1 MPPPS
6 QATSA
11 QSVSNRLGSSVKAAE
26 QVLLA
31 AKSRALRPFGLTV
44 PQYATLLAVHI
55 TPDQSAAQLAR
66 SAMVAPQTMATI
78 IGNLE
83 SKQLIRRE
91 PSPLHRRVLVT
102 RITAAGT
109 SLVTEAD
116 AAAKAVEEELA
127 GQFTPSEQAQLR
139 QLLQRAI
146 DHLRTKA

>member
-1 MPPPS
+1 MPPS
-6 QATSA
+6 SRTTSA
-11 QSVSNRLGSSVKAAE
+11 QSVSDRLGSSVKFAE
-26 QVLLA
+26 QVLMA

-44 PQYATLLAVHI
+44 PQYATLLAVHL

-83 SKQLIRRE
+83 SKRLIHRE
-91 PSPLHRRVLVT
+91 PSPLHSRVLVT

-116 AAAKAVEEELA
+116 AAARAIEEELA
-127 GQFTPSEQAQLR
+127 DQFTPTEQAQLR
-139 QLLQRAI
+139 HLLQRAI
-146 DHLRTKA
+146 DHLRTRA

>member
-11 QSVSNRLGSSVKAAE
+11 QSVSHRLGSSVKAAE
-26 QVLLA
+26 QVLIA

-44 PQYATLLAVHI
+44 PQYVTLLAVHI

-83 SKQLIRRE
+83 SKRLIRRE
-91 PSPLHRRVLVT
+91 PSSLHRRVLVT

-109 SLVTEAD
+109 SLVTKAD